1 MPLVVGFFIL
11 YYITPKTKKR
21 TNFTNDTDCT

>member
-1 MPLVVGFFIL
+1 MPLVVSFFIL
-11 YYITPKTKKR
+11 YYITLKTKKR